1 MKPRL
6 RWADHFGVY
15 TAEDLDVVRIESYQA
30 GLAQGE
36 LRGRLELAHEIEA
49 MFPDHREGMSA
60 ADALRLRLRQ
70 VH

>member
-6 RWADHFGVY
+6 RWADHFARF
-15 TAEDLDVVRIESYQA
+15 TADDLAVVRIEAYQA

-36 LRGRLELAHEIEA
+36 LRGRLELANEITG
-49 MFPDHREGMSA
+49 MFPEHGPGMSA
-60 ADALRLRLRQ
+60 EDAVRLRMRQ